1 VTDQP
6 DSRPQEF
13 SLPRG
18 RLRRGLPLVGLTTLA
33 VGAGPQGRAAE
44 RYAELLGRSRGALMK
59 AGQILSFVALGA
71 ALPDDQRA
79 VFQAALARLQD
90 DAPPMP
96 SDVAA
101 AVVEAELRQPLCDA
115 FAEFDVRPIA
125 AASIGQVHAAR
136 LPDGHPVAV
145 KVQYPGVAEAIG
157 SDLRNGQLL
166 ASFLQLGRG
175 LTSVSA
181 DVTALA
187 AELAALISAE
197 LDYRA
202 EAISLAQFAAAYG
215 GHPLIRIPEIVPELC
230 TSRVLTMGLADG
242 RRWAEAVRAPAALR
256 DQWGEVI
263 ARFALGS
270 LRRLRMINAD
280 AHPGNY
286 LFHDDGG
293 VTFLDFG
300 CVKRYTATQVAT
312 LEAAL
317 RAAVGGDATEL
328 SRVLAEGG
336 LTDQADP
343 PEPELLLGW
352 LREVLTPV
360 VAPQPFTYTPQF
372 AAALAQ
378 TDFSRSGRH
387 ADVIGKLTVPADFLS
402 VARVNLEVTA
412 LLGALHATAD
422 WEAIR
427 RETLGDP

>member
-336 LTDQADP
+336 PARTGTAAGLAARGADP
-343 PEPELLLGW
+343 GG
-352 LREVLTPV
+352 RS
-360 VAPQPFTYTPQF
+360 
-372 AAALAQ
+372 AAVHIHAAVRRGTRADRFLAFR
-378 TDFSRSGRH
+378 TARRRH
-387 ADVIGKLTVPADFLS
+387 
-402 VARVNLEVTA
+402 
-412 LLGALHATAD
+412 
-422 WEAIR
+422 
-427 RETLGDP
+427 RETDGPGGFPLCRPRQPGGHCAPGGAARYRRLGGHPA